1 MGKYKNSGILILI
14 ILIIWEIGVRITH
27 VPYYVLPAPS
37 KILITIFTQSPLL
50 LKHSFYTLTEMILG
64 FILAFVTGSLLAFLM
79 FKYPSVEQAFYP
91 IIIGSQSIPVFAIA
105 PLLVLWFGYGL
116 NSKIVMTA
124 LIVFFPITVN
134 TLEGLKSAD
143 PDVVKLFELMGAS
156 DYQIL
161 KKVRIPAALPFI
173 LTGSKIGISVSTI
186 GAVIG
191 EWVGSKYGL
200 GYLMLH
206 ANAQLRVD
214 LIFAAIFYL
223 TVMGVGLFILVS
235 QTEKILMPWKRR

>member
-1 MGKYKNSGILILI
+1 MARYKNSLILI
-14 ILIIWEIGVRITH
+14 ILILVLWEVLVRVFSIP
-27 VPYYVLPAPS
+27 VYILPPPS
-37 KILITIFTQSPLL
+37 KIFETIVVSSPLL
-50 LKHSFYTLTEMILG
+50 LKHSFYTLSEMVLG
-64 FILAFVTGSLLAFLM
+64 FALAFVVGVTLAYLM
-79 FKYPSVEQAFYP
+79 FKFPAVERAFYP

-105 PLLVLWFGYGL
+105 PLLVIWFGYGL
-116 NSKIVMTA
+116 SSKVVMTS

-134 TLEGLKSAD
+134 TLDGLKSAD
-143 PDVVKLFELMGAS
+143 PDIVKLFELLGAS
-156 DYQIL
+156 DFQIL
-161 KKVRIPAALPFI
+161 TKVRIPSALPFI

-191 EWVGSKYGL
+191 EWVGARYGL

-223 TVMGVGLFILVS
+223 TVMGVGLFSLVS
-235 QTEKILMPWKRR
+235 YLEKVLMPWKRR

>member
-1 MGKYKNSGILILI
+1 MERFKNSAILI
-14 ILIIWEIGVRITH
+14 IAILLLWEVLVRLTH
-27 VPYYVLPAPS
+27 TPGYILPAPS
-37 KILITIFTQSPLL
+37 QIFKTIVFESPML
-50 LKHSFYTLTEMILG
+50 LKHSFYTLSEMILG
-64 FILAFVTGSLLAFLM
+64 FVVAFVTGSIIAFLM
-79 FKYPSVEQAFYP
+79 FRYPSVESAFYP

-105 PLLVLWFGYGL
+105 PLLVLWFGYGM

-143 PDVVKLFELMGAS
+143 PDVVKLFRLLGAGEHK
-156 DYQIL
+156 IL
-161 KKVRIPAALPFI
+161 LKVRIPYALPFI
-173 LTGSKIGISVSTI
+173 FTGSKIGISVSTI

-191 EWVGSKYGL
+191 EWVGAKYGL

-223 TVMGVGLFILVS
+223 TFMGVGLFGLVS
-235 QTEKILMPWKRR
+235 LIEKISMPWKRR